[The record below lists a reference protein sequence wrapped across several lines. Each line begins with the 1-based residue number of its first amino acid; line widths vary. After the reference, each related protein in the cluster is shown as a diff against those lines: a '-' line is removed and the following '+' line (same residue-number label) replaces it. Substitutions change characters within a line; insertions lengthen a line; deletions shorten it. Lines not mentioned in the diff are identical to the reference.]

1 MQVQQLHRACGDAPA
16 EAEVLVFAD
25 GKLRDLNATRL
36 GPNALIIEAAAIAKP
51 EEAAPPAKIEQLSA
65 LKPLRTIDSHKVN
78 VVNEAIELD
87 VLDGPGSGGASHLYR
102 IKVANKTTIIAFQNG
117 PIAEAGVNGLT
128 QEVLL
133 AIVVDRLE
141 SFQRGPFKCKD
152 NEDALQMIKGGM
164 TCLKKRTLRRLEQGV
179 EGTHAQHVESPSSAT
194 HTVAGMDI
202 AAPGSTDKT
211 GVVPL
216 PTGESPEAVA
226 AARQEKAILASEA
239 EVDTAST
246 PPPAENPVTEPT
258 PAADVPAPAQD
269 EPPAPNG
276 SGIPQT
282 DKP

>member
-25 GKLRDLNATRL
+25 GKLRDLITTRL

-179 EGTHAQHVESPSSAT
+179 EGTHAQHVEPPAAT
-194 HTVAGMDI
+194 HTLVGMDA
-202 AAPGSTDKT
+202 AAP
-211 GVVPL
+211 
-216 PTGESPEAVA
+216 
-226 AARQEKAILASEA
+226 
-239 EVDTAST
+239 DTADGKLIDPPVVSEDT
-246 PPPAENPVTEPT
+246 PSVLPPAENPVTEPT

>member
-1 MQVQQLHRACGDAPA
+1 MQVQQLHRACGDSPA

-25 GKLRDLNATRL
+25 GKLRDITATRL
-36 GPNALIIEAAAIAKP
+36 GPNALILEAAAIAKP
-51 EEAAPPAKIEQLSA
+51 EETAPPAKTDNLSA
-65 LKPLRTIDSHKVN
+65 LAPLRTIDTHKVN

-102 IKVANKTTIIAFQNG
+102 VKVANKTTIIAFQNG

-179 EGTHAQHVESPSSAT
+179 EGTHAQHAEPTAAT
-194 HTVAGMDI
+194 HTFAGMD
-202 AAPGSTDKT
+202 PGTPVTADGKLIDPPA
-211 GVVPL
+211 VP
-216 PTGESPEAVA
+216 E
-226 AARQEKAILASEA
+226 
-239 EVDTAST
+239 DTPST
-246 PPPAENPVTEPT
+246 PPPAENPATEPT
-258 PAADVPAPAQD
+258 PADAVPAPAQD
-269 EPPAPNG
+269 G
-276 SGIPQT
+276 SGMPST